1 MKKKFY
7 GALLLGSL
15 FLAGGMV
22 SCSDYD
28 DDINSLNERVDALEK
43 TVAELQKAIEAGA
56 VITNVESTEN
66 GVKVTLS
73 DGKTFEVKNG
83 TNGTDGK
90 PGSVVTIDEEGYW
103 CIDGVR
109 QTDGQGNP
117 YKAQGEKGDT
127 GADGQPGDPGA
138 DGKDGCWYFPNED
151 GFWHKQYYDE
161 KGEVVDEATTIAW
174 VPSAEESVRVVYDP
188 VNGSL
193 KISNAEGMAEG
204 EVVTIDITSAL
215 KSLAVIPYVIDR
227 ESGLPVASFYN
238 IIGYER
244 VDDYLVE
251 SGVATS
257 ADAQIHYRLNPS
269 NANVN
274 EWNWSM
280 IDRIAVINNTRAD
293 GDQNELLTIKG
304 YSYSHDGSNGEL
316 TVTLRSNKSLAD
328 LSGTQTPTGYAKE
341 IAIAALQATNK
352 KQTNAIITSD
362 YVKVSCRDL
371 SKFSIINPSEL
382 PINYDKAYA
391 KTVEGLKDDMNLHMV
406 YTGSLNL
413 NEWVATLSDE
423 LTAERENI
431 EGIAPS
437 FVLLEDLLDEGE
449 VTYHFALPEK
459 YMSEGDKTT
468 NQQDFVT
475 LSEDGI
481 LSVDKTKY
489 PNGTAAIGRT
499 PIVLVYA
506 TVNEKVVAQAWIRV
520 AITREEMTPLVVK
533 AEPVVIDYADIN
545 PNGEQTPVGA
555 FTWGEMNQKVYD
567 VLGLDR
573 VTFYRMY
580 NSTPIIEYKDAKG
593 NTVNGINIT
602 VDNTTSELP
611 TTTNYLTMYM
621 NPTLIPSNISGVVT
635 VTYKPYSVNEDTYR
649 PVVIEFDY
657 TVSHTHQL
665 DLEFNPQHV
674 EVVDGVGIA
683 KIKGVMDGSTWKHFA
698 EIKEHFINLDEYVE
712 KEMLGNH
719 NSPRLIINTKDPR
732 VTDGVKL
739 VGNDLYDQTIELTIP
754 VIGKEFIVPV
764 TIVEPLAN
772 GEVICGETY
781 EIHFINPFSIT
792 TTITDLEAVF
802 PGRADAQPITIT
814 IKEIES
820 GKEIATIKGE
830 KGANNGKFMDFTITT
845 QGKAYGLDVET
856 ASDDPLKEKE
866 TEVNEGNATDEY
878 DLIGGIKSK
887 DIRVLIT
894 EADSQSWGKLY
905 GMNNDG
911 TQRLTLDKN
920 TGMIKWE
927 NRGTSLV
934 HELTPSYNVE
944 VRLGNISI
952 LSATKQF
959 KVKETNLPTEE

>member
-43 TVAELQKAIEAGA
+43 TVADLKKAIEAGA
-56 VITNVESTEN
+56 VITNVQSTEN
-66 GVKVTLS
+66 GVTVTLS

-83 TNGTDGK
+83 TNGAQ
-90 PGSVVTIDEEGYW
+90 GSVVTIDEEGYW

-109 QTDGQGNP
+109 QTDKDGKP

-138 DGKDGCWYFPNED
+138 DGKDGCWYFPDED
-151 GFWHKQYYDE
+151 GFWHKQYYNE
-161 KGEVVDEATTIAW
+161 EGKIVDEPTDVAW
-174 VPSAEESVRVVYDP
+174 TPSAEESVRIVYDP
-188 VNGSL
+188 VNGYL
-193 KISNAEGMAEG
+193 KISNAEGMKEG
-204 EVVTIDITSAL
+204 EVFVIDITSAL

-238 IIGYER
+238 IMGYTPSDEFP
-244 VDDYLVE
+244 VE
-251 SGVATS
+251 YGVATS

-293 GDQNELLTIKG
+293 GDQNELLTIKE

-328 LSGTQTPTGYAKE
+328 LSGTQTATGYAQE

-382 PINYDKAYA
+382 PINYDNAYA
-391 KTVEGLKDDMNLHMV
+391 KVDEDFKDEMDLHMA

-437 FVLLEDLLDEGE
+437 FVLLEDLLNEGE
-449 VTYHFALPEK
+449 VTYKFTLPEK
-459 YMSEGDKTT
+459 YMSEGDNTT

-475 LSEDGI
+475 LSEDGV

-499 PIVLVYA
+499 PIVSVYA
-506 TVNEKVVAQAWIRV
+506 MVNGKVVASAWIRV
-520 AITREEMTPLVVK
+520 VITREEITPLVVK
-533 AEPVVIDYADIN
+533 AEPVAIDYTDIN

-555 FTWGEMNQKVYD
+555 FTWAEMNQKVYD

-573 VTFYRMY
+573 VTFNRMY
-580 NSTPIIEYKDAKG
+580 EARPMITCTDAKG
-593 NTVNGINIT
+593 NKVQGINIEVANIT
-602 VDNTTSELP
+602 EELP
-611 TTTNYLTMYM
+611 TTTNFLTMYM
-621 NPTLIPSNISGVVT
+621 DPTLVPSNVTGVVT
-635 VTYKPYSVNEDTYR
+635 VTYNPITENKDTHR
-649 PVVIEFDY
+649 PIVIEFDY
-657 TVSHTHQL
+657 TVSHKHPAEAFP
-665 DLEFNPQHV
+665 EFNEQF
-674 EVVDGVGIA
+674 VDKAQSLAV
-683 KIKGVMDGSTWKHFA
+683 IKGQMINDKWTQTV
-698 EIKEHFINLDEYVE
+698 EISEHFLGLETYAEEKLLNNHKMPVLVINNDPEND
-712 KEMLGNH
+712 MLFNTFFDLTGDDITDQVLTLKSEIHGN
-719 NSPRLIINTKDPR
+719 
-732 VTDGVKL
+732 
-739 VGNDLYDQTIELTIP
+739 ELN
-754 VIGKEFIVPV
+754 VPV
-764 TIVEPLAN
+764 SIVEELAN
-772 GEVICGETY
+772 GEKICIKSYT
-781 EIHFINPFSIT
+781 IRFVNPLRLVVY
-792 TTITDLEAVF
+792 DVNLEAVF
-802 PGRADAQPITIT
+802 PGKADEKDIT
-814 IKEIES
+814 
-820 GKEIATIKGE
+820 
-830 KGANNGKFMDFTITT
+830 F
-845 QGKAYGLDVET
+845 
-856 ASDDPLKEKE
+856 
-866 TEVNEGNATDEY
+866 EVKDNEGN
-878 DLIGGIKSK
+878 I
-887 DIRVLIT
+887 IR
-894 EADSQSWGKLY
+894 KK
-905 GMNNDG
+905 DG
-911 TQRLTLDKN
+911 TILDNAFGITALSEVDFMEGEDWSVFGWNNPDENNPEKTQKLTLN
-920 TGMIKWE
+920 ENGTPSIKWE
-927 NRGTSLV
+927 NRGTALV
-934 HELTPSYNVE
+934 SPIKTTY
-944 VRLGNISI
+944 
-952 LSATKQF
+952 
-959 KVKETNLPTEE
+959 KVKVVVNGIAVMTESGNVTVTETKM

>member
-1 MKKKFY
+1 
-7 GALLLGSL
+7 
-15 FLAGGMV
+15 MV

-43 TVAELQKAIEAGA
+43 TVADLKKAIEAGA
-56 VITNVESTEN
+56 VITNVQSTEN
-66 GVKVTLS
+66 GVTVTLS

-83 TNGTDGK
+83 TNGA

-103 CIDGVR
+103 CIDGKR
-109 QTDGQGNP
+109 QTDKDGKP

-127 GADGQPGDPGA
+127 GAGGQPGDPGA
-138 DGKDGCWYFPNED
+138 DGKDGCWYFPDED
-151 GFWHKQYYDE
+151 GFWHKQYYNE
-161 KGEVVDEATTIAW
+161 EGKIVDEPTDVAW
-174 VPSAEESVRVVYDP
+174 VPSAEESVRIVYDP
-188 VNGSL
+188 VNGYL
-193 KISNAEGMAEG
+193 KISNAEGMKEG
-204 EVVTIDITSAL
+204 EVFVIDITSAL

-293 GDQNELLTIKG
+293 GDQNELLTIKE

-328 LSGTQTPTGYAKE
+328 LSGTQTPTGCAKE

-371 SKFSIINPSEL
+371 IKFSIINPSEL

-391 KTVEGLKDDMNLHMV
+391 KTVEGLKDEMNLHMV

-423 LTAERENI
+423 LTAERKNI

-533 AEPVVIDYADIN
+533 AEPVAIDYTDIN
-545 PNGEQTPVGA
+545 PNGEKAPVGA
-555 FTWGEMNQKVYD
+555 FTWAEMNQKVYD

-573 VTFYRMY
+573 VTFNRMY
-580 NSTPIIEYKDAKG
+580 ETDPEITCTDAKG
-593 NTVNGINIT
+593 NKVQGINIKVANIT
-602 VDNTTSELP
+602 EELP
-611 TTTNYLTMYM
+611 TTTNFLTMYM
-621 NPTLIPSNISGVVT
+621 NPTLVPSNVTGVVT
-635 VTYKPYSVNEDTYR
+635 VTYNPIAENKDTQR
-649 PVVIEFDY
+649 PIVIEFNY
-657 TVSHTHQL
+657 TVSHKHPAEAFP
-665 DLEFNPQHV
+665 EFNEQF
-674 EVVDGVGIA
+674 VDKAQSLAV
-683 KIKGVMDGSTWKHFA
+683 IKGQMINGVWTQKV
-698 EIKEHFINLDEYVE
+698 EISEHFIGLDTY
-712 KEMLGNH
+712 KPLGNH
-719 NSPRLIINTKDPR
+719 SEPVLVLTDDIEFGARLDLDGDNLKDQVLTLNSEIN
-732 VTDGVKL
+732 
-739 VGNDLYDQTIELTIP
+739 GNELN
-754 VIGKEFIVPV
+754 VPV
-764 TIVEPLAN
+764 AIVEKLAN
-772 GEVICGETY
+772 GESYCIKSYTIRFVNPLRLTPA
-781 EIHFINPFSIT
+781 EIKLTAP
-792 TTITDLEAVF
+792 F
-802 PGRADAQPITIT
+802 PGRLDEKNITFVVKDTEGRTIIT
-814 IKEIES
+814 
-820 GKEIATIKGE
+820 
-830 KGANNGKFMDFTITT
+830 NGKVTADNIYGIE
-845 QGKAYGLDVET
+845 QGDVT
-856 ASDDPLKEKE
+856 VTYD
-866 TEVNEGNATDEY
+866 EGEDW
-878 DLIGGIKSK
+878 S
-887 DIRVLIT
+887 VF
-894 EADSQSWGKLY
+894 
-905 GMNNDG
+905 GMNNPEG
-911 TQRLTLDKN
+911 GKPATQKLTLDETKPS
-920 TGMIKWE
+920 IKWE
-927 NRGTSLV
+927 NKGTALV
-934 HELTPSYNVE
+934 QPVKTTYKVQVVVNGIAVMTESGNVT
-944 VRLGNISI
+944 V
-952 LSATKQF
+952 T
-959 KVKETNLPTEE
+959 ETDM

>member
-43 TVAELQKAIEAGA
+43 TVADLKKAIEAGA
-56 VITNVESTEN
+56 VITNVQSTEN
-66 GVKVTLS
+66 GVTVTLS
-73 DGKTFEVKNG
+73 NGNTFEVKNG
-83 TNGTDGK
+83 TNGA

-103 CIDGVR
+103 RIDGKR
-109 QTDGQGNP
+109 QTDKDGKP

-138 DGKDGCWYFPNED
+138 DGKDGCWYFPDED
-151 GFWHKQYYDE
+151 GFWHKQYYNE
-161 KGEVVDEATTIAW
+161 EGKIVDEPTDVAW
-174 VPSAEESVRVVYDP
+174 TPSAEESVRIVYDP
-188 VNGSL
+188 VNGYL
-193 KISNAEGMAEG
+193 KISNAEGMKEG
-204 EVVTIDITSAL
+204 EVFVIDITSAL

-238 IIGYER
+238 IMGYTPG
-244 VDDYLVE
+244 VADIE

-257 ADAQIHYRLNPS
+257 ADAEIHYRLNPS
-269 NANVN
+269 NANVS

-280 IDRIAVINNTRAD
+280 IDRVAILNNTRAD
-293 GDQNELLTIKG
+293 GDQNELLTIKK

-328 LSGTQTPTGYAKE
+328 LSGYAADSSGYAKE

-382 PINYDKAYA
+382 PINYDNAYA
-391 KTVEGLKDDMNLHMV
+391 KVGEDFKDEMDLHMA

-423 LTAERENI
+423 LTAERDSI
-431 EGIAPS
+431 EAIAPS
-437 FVLLEDLLDEGE
+437 FVLLEDLLNEGE
-449 VTYHFALPEK
+449 VTYKFTLPEK
-459 YMSEGDKTT
+459 YMSEGDNTT

-475 LSEDGI
+475 LSEDGV

-499 PIVLVYA
+499 PIVSVYA
-506 TVNEKVVAQAWIRV
+506 MVNGKVVASAWIRV
-520 AITREEMTPLVVK
+520 VITREEITPFVVK

-545 PNGEQTPVGA
+545 PNNERTPVGA
-555 FTWGEMNQKVYD
+555 FTWAEMNQKVYD

-573 VTFYRMY
+573 VTFNNIY
-580 NSTPIIEYKDAKG
+580 NSTPSIEYKDAKG
-593 NTVNGINIT
+593 NIVNGINVDVADIT
-602 VDNTTSELP
+602 AELP
-611 TTTNYLTMYM
+611 TTTNFLTMYM
-621 NPTLIPSNISGVVT
+621 NPTLIPSNVNGVVT
-635 VTYKPYSVNEDTYR
+635 VTYEPKTINAETYR
-649 PVVIEFDY
+649 PIVIVFDY
-657 TVSHTHQL
+657 TVSHNHQL
-665 DLEFNPQHV
+665 DLDFNPQHV

-683 KIKGVMDGSTWKHFA
+683 KIKGVMNGSTWKHFA

-856 ASDDPLKEKE
+856 ASDDPLTEKE

-959 KVKETNLPTEE
+959 KVKETNLSY

>member
-83 TNGTDGK
+83 TNGTGGK

-127 GADGQPGDPGA
+127 GAGGQPGDPGA

-244 VDDYLVE
+244 V
-251 SGVATS
+251 VATS

-371 SKFSIINPSEL
+371 SEFSIINPSEL

-391 KTVEGLKDDMNLHMV
+391 KSVEGLKDDMNLHMV

-423 LTAERENI
+423 LTEERED

-520 AITREEMTPLVVK
+520 AITREKMTPLVVK

-580 NSTPIIEYKDAKG
+580 NTPTIEYKDAKG
-593 NTVNGINIT
+593 NTVNGINII
-602 VDNTTSELP
+602 VDNTTNELP

-635 VTYKPYSVNEDTYR
+635 VTYKPYPVNEDTYR

-719 NSPRLIINTKDPR
+719 NSPQLIINTKDPR

>member
-43 TVAELQKAIEAGA
+43 TVADLKKAIEAGA
-56 VITNVESTEN
+56 VITNVQSTEN
-66 GVKVTLS
+66 GVTVTLS

-83 TNGTDGK
+83 TNGA

-103 CIDGVR
+103 CIDSKR
-109 QTDGQGNP
+109 QTDKDGKP

-138 DGKDGCWYFPNED
+138 DGKDGCWYFPDED
-151 GFWHKQYYDE
+151 GFWHKQYYNE
-161 KGEVVDEATTIAW
+161 EGKIVDEPTDVAW
-174 VPSAEESVRVVYDP
+174 VPSAEESVRIVYDP
-188 VNGSL
+188 VNGYL
-193 KISNAEGMAEG
+193 KISNAEGMKEG
-204 EVVTIDITSAL
+204 EVFVIDITSAL

-244 VDDYLVE
+244 VDDYWVE

-257 ADAQIHYRLNPS
+257 TDAQIHYRLNPS

-293 GDQNELLTIKG
+293 GDQNELLTIKE

-328 LSGTQTPTGYAKE
+328 LSGTQTPTDYAKE

-371 SKFSIINPSEL
+371 SEFSIINPSEL

-391 KTVEGLKDDMNLHMV
+391 KTVEGLKDEMNLHMV

-533 AEPVVIDYADIN
+533 AEPVAIDYTDIN
-545 PNGEQTPVGA
+545 PNGEKTPVGA
-555 FTWGEMNQKVYD
+555 FTWAEMNQKVYD

-573 VTFYRMY
+573 VTFNRMY
-580 NSTPIIEYKDAKG
+580 ETDPEITCTDAKG
-593 NTVNGINIT
+593 NKVQGINIKVANIT
-602 VDNTTSELP
+602 EELP
-611 TTTNYLTMYM
+611 TTTNFLTMYM
-621 NPTLIPSNISGVVT
+621 NPTLVPSNVTGVVT
-635 VTYKPYSVNEDTYR
+635 VTYNPIAENKDTQR
-649 PVVIEFDY
+649 PIVIEFNY
-657 TVSHTHQL
+657 TVSHKHPAEAFPEFNEQFVDKAQSLAVIKGQMINGVWTQKVEISEHFIGLDTYKPLGNHSEPVLVLTDDIEFGARL
-665 DLEFNPQHV
+665 DLDGDNLKDQVLTLNSEINGNELNVPVAIVEKLDNGESYCIKSYTIRFVNPLRL
-674 EVVDGVGIA
+674 
-683 KIKGVMDGSTWKHFA
+683 TPA
-698 EIKEHFINLDEYVE
+698 EIK
-712 KEMLGNH
+712 
-719 NSPRLIINTKDPR
+719 
-732 VTDGVKL
+732 
-739 VGNDLYDQTIELTIP
+739 LTAP
-754 VIGKEFIVPV
+754 
-764 TIVEPLAN
+764 
-772 GEVICGETY
+772 
-781 EIHFINPFSIT
+781 
-792 TTITDLEAVF
+792 F
-802 PGRADAQPITIT
+802 PGRLDEKNITFVVKDTEGRTIIT
-814 IKEIES
+814 
-820 GKEIATIKGE
+820 
-830 KGANNGKFMDFTITT
+830 NGKVTADNIYGIE
-845 QGKAYGLDVET
+845 QGDVT
-856 ASDDPLKEKE
+856 VTYD
-866 TEVNEGNATDEY
+866 EGEDW
-878 DLIGGIKSK
+878 S
-887 DIRVLIT
+887 VF
-894 EADSQSWGKLY
+894 
-905 GMNNDG
+905 GMNNPEGDKPA
-911 TQRLTLDKN
+911 TQKLTLDETKPS
-920 TGMIKWE
+920 IKWE
-927 NRGTSLV
+927 NKGTALV
-934 HELTPSYNVE
+934 QPVKTTYKVQVVVNGIAVMTESGNVT
-944 VRLGNISI
+944 V
-952 LSATKQF
+952 T
-959 KVKETNLPTEE
+959 ETDM

>member
-43 TVAELQKAIEAGA
+43 TVADLKKAIEAGA
-56 VITNVESTEN
+56 VITNVQSTEN
-66 GVKVTLS
+66 GVTVTLS

-83 TNGTDGK
+83 TNGA

-103 CIDGVR
+103 CIDGKR
-109 QTDGQGNP
+109 QTDKDGKP

-138 DGKDGCWYFPNED
+138 DGKDGCWYFPDED
-151 GFWHKQYYDE
+151 GFWHKQYYNE
-161 KGEVVDEATTIAW
+161 EGKIVDEPTDVAW
-174 VPSAEESVRVVYDP
+174 VPSAEESVRIVYDP
-188 VNGSL
+188 VNGYL
-193 KISNAEGMAEG
+193 KISNAEGMKEG
-204 EVVTIDITSAL
+204 EVFVIDITSAL
-215 KSLAVIPYVIDR
+215 KSLAVIPYVIDG

-238 IIGYER
+238 IMGYTPSDEFP
-244 VDDYLVE
+244 VE
-251 SGVATS
+251 YGVATS

-269 NANVN
+269 NANVS
-274 EWNWSM
+274 EWSWSM
-280 IDRIAVINNTRAD
+280 IDRVAIVNNNNARAA
-293 GDQNELLTIKG
+293 GDQNELLTIKK
-304 YSYSHDGSNGEL
+304 YSYSNDGSNGEL

-328 LSGTQTPTGYAKE
+328 LHSTGYAEE

-352 KQTNAIITSD
+352 KQPSAIITSD

-391 KTVEGLKDDMNLHMV
+391 KVDEDFKDEMDLHMA
-406 YTGSLNL
+406 YTSSLNL

-423 LTAERENI
+423 LTEEREF
-431 EGIAPS
+431 EEIAPS

-449 VTYHFALPEK
+449 VTYKFTLPEK
-459 YMSEGDKTT
+459 YMSEGDNTT

-475 LSEDGI
+475 LSEDGV

-499 PIVLVYA
+499 PIVSVYA
-506 TVNEKVVAQAWIRV
+506 MVNGKVVASAWIRV

-533 AEPVVIDYADIN
+533 AEPVAIDYADIN

-555 FTWGEMNQKVYD
+555 FTWAEMNQKVYD

-573 VTFYRMY
+573 VTFNRMY
-580 NSTPIIEYKDAKG
+580 ETVPVITYTDAKG
-593 NTVNGINIT
+593 NKVNGINIEVANIT
-602 VDNTTSELP
+602 EELP
-611 TTTNYLTMYM
+611 TTTNFLTMYM
-621 NPTLIPSNISGVVT
+621 NPAVVPSNVTGVVT
-635 VTYKPYSVNEDTYR
+635 VTYNPIDENKETHR
-649 PVVIEFDY
+649 PIVIEFDY

-674 EVVDGVGIA
+674 EVIDGVGIA
-683 KIKGVMDGSTWKHFA
+683 KIKGVMNGSTWKHFA

-712 KEMLGNH
+712 EKMLGNH

-739 VGNDLYDQTIELTIP
+739 IGNDLYDQTIELTIP

-830 KGANNGKFMDFTITT
+830 KGANDGKFMDFTITA

-866 TEVNEGNATDEY
+866 TEVNEGNASDEY

-952 LSATKQF
+952 LSATKKF

>member
-43 TVAELQKAIEAGA
+43 TVADLKKAIEAGA
-56 VITNVESTEN
+56 VITNVQSTEN
-66 GVKVTLS
+66 GVTVTLS

-83 TNGTDGK
+83 TNGA

-103 CIDGVR
+103 CIDGKR
-109 QTDGQGNP
+109 QTDKDGKP

-127 GADGQPGDPGA
+127 GADG
-138 DGKDGCWYFPNED
+138 KDGCWYFPDED
-151 GFWHKQYYDE
+151 GFWHKQYYNE
-161 KGEVVDEATTIAW
+161 EGKIVDEPTDVAW
-174 VPSAEESVRVVYDP
+174 VPSAEESVRIVYDP
-188 VNGSL
+188 VNGYL
-193 KISNAEGMAEG
+193 KISNAEGMKEG
-204 EVVTIDITSAL
+204 EVFVIDITSAL

-293 GDQNELLTIKG
+293 GDQNELLTIKE

-391 KTVEGLKDDMNLHMV
+391 KTVEGLKDEMNLHMV

-533 AEPVVIDYADIN
+533 AEPVAIDYTDIN
-545 PNGEQTPVGA
+545 PNGEKTPVGA
-555 FTWGEMNQKVYD
+555 FTWAEMNQKVYD

-573 VTFYRMY
+573 VTFNRMY
-580 NSTPIIEYKDAKG
+580 ETDPEITCTDAKG
-593 NTVNGINIT
+593 NKVQGINIEVANIT
-602 VDNTTSELP
+602 EELP
-611 TTTNYLTMYM
+611 TTTNFLTMYM
-621 NPTLIPSNISGVVT
+621 NPTLVPSNVTGVVT
-635 VTYKPYSVNEDTYR
+635 VTYNPIAENKDTQR
-649 PVVIEFDY
+649 PIVIEFNY
-657 TVSHTHQL
+657 TVSHKHPAEAFP
-665 DLEFNPQHV
+665 EFNEQF
-674 EVVDGVGIA
+674 VDKAQSLAV
-683 KIKGVMDGSTWKHFA
+683 IKGQMINGVWTQKV
-698 EIKEHFINLDEYVE
+698 EISEHFIGLDTY
-712 KEMLGNH
+712 KPLGNH
-719 NSPRLIINTKDPR
+719 SEPVLVLTDDIEFGARLDLDGDNLKDQVLTLNSEIN
-732 VTDGVKL
+732 
-739 VGNDLYDQTIELTIP
+739 GNELN
-754 VIGKEFIVPV
+754 VPV
-764 TIVEPLAN
+764 AIVEKLAN
-772 GEVICGETY
+772 GESYCIKSYTIRFVNPLRLTPA
-781 EIHFINPFSIT
+781 EIKLTAP
-792 TTITDLEAVF
+792 F
-802 PGRADAQPITIT
+802 PGRLDEKNITFVVKDTEGRTIIT
-814 IKEIES
+814 
-820 GKEIATIKGE
+820 
-830 KGANNGKFMDFTITT
+830 NGKVTADNIYGIE
-845 QGKAYGLDVET
+845 QGDVT
-856 ASDDPLKEKE
+856 VTYD
-866 TEVNEGNATDEY
+866 EGEDW
-878 DLIGGIKSK
+878 S
-887 DIRVLIT
+887 VF
-894 EADSQSWGKLY
+894 
-905 GMNNDG
+905 GMNNPEG
-911 TQRLTLDKN
+911 GKPATQKLTLDETKPS
-920 TGMIKWE
+920 IKWE
-927 NRGTSLV
+927 NKGTALV
-934 HELTPSYNVE
+934 QPVKTTYKVQVVVNGIAVMTESGNVT
-944 VRLGNISI
+944 V
-952 LSATKQF
+952 T
-959 KVKETNLPTEE
+959 ETDM

>member
-83 TNGTDGK
+83 TNGVDGK
-90 PGSVVTIDEEGYW
+90 PGSVVSIDEEGYW

-161 KGEVVDEATTIAW
+161 KGEVVDEATTIPW
-174 VPSAEESVRVVYDP
+174 TPSAEESVRVVYDP

-193 KISNAEGMAEG
+193 KISNAEGMKEG
-204 EVVTIDITSAL
+204 EVFVIDITSAL

-227 ESGLPVASFYN
+227 ASGLPVASFYN
-238 IIGYER
+238 IMGYTPGVADIE
-244 VDDYLVE
+244 Y
-251 SGVATS
+251 GVATS
-257 ADAQIHYRLNPS
+257 ADAEIHYRLNPS
-269 NANVN
+269 NANVS

-280 IDRIAVINNTRAD
+280 IDRVAILNNTRAD
-293 GDQNELLTIKG
+293 GDQNELLTIKK

-328 LSGTQTPTGYAKE
+328 LSGTRTATGYAQE

-382 PINYDKAYA
+382 PINYDNAYA
-391 KTVEGLKDDMNLHMV
+391 KVDEDFKDEMDLHMA

-431 EGIAPS
+431 DSIAPS
-437 FVLLEDLLDEGE
+437 FVLLEDLLNEGE
-449 VTYHFALPEK
+449 VTYKFTLPEK
-459 YMSEGDKTT
+459 YMSEGDNTT

-475 LSEDGI
+475 LSEDGV

-499 PIVLVYA
+499 PIVSVYA
-506 TVNEKVVAQAWIRV
+506 MVNGKVVASAWIRV

-533 AEPVVIDYADIN
+533 AEPVAIDYADIN

-555 FTWGEMNQKVYD
+555 FTWAEMNQKVYD

-573 VTFYRMY
+573 VTFNRMY
-580 NSTPIIEYKDAKG
+580 ETVPVITYTDAKG
-593 NTVNGINIT
+593 NKVNGINIEVANIT
-602 VDNTTSELP
+602 EELP
-611 TTTNYLTMYM
+611 TTTNFLTMYM
-621 NPTLIPSNISGVVT
+621 NPAVVPSNVTGVVT
-635 VTYKPYSVNEDTYR
+635 VTYNPIDENKETHR
-649 PVVIEFDY
+649 PIVIEFDY

-674 EVVDGVGIA
+674 EVIDGVGIA
-683 KIKGVMDGSTWKHFA
+683 KIKGVMNGSTWKHFA

-712 KEMLGNH
+712 EKMLGNH

-739 VGNDLYDQTIELTIP
+739 IGNDLYDQTIELTIP

-830 KGANNGKFMDFTITT
+830 KGAKDGKFMDFTITA

-866 TEVNEGNATDEY
+866 TEVNEGNASDEY

>member
-43 TVAELQKAIEAGA
+43 TVADLKKAIEAGA
-56 VITNVESTEN
+56 VITNVQSTEN
-66 GVKVTLS
+66 GVTVTLS

-83 TNGTDGK
+83 TNGA

-103 CIDGVR
+103 CIDGKR
-109 QTDGQGNP
+109 QTDKDGKP

-138 DGKDGCWYFPNED
+138 DGKDGCWYFPDED
-151 GFWHKQYYDE
+151 GFWHKQYYNE
-161 KGEVVDEATTIAW
+161 EGKIVDEPTDVAW
-174 VPSAEESVRVVYDP
+174 VPSAEESVRIVYDP
-188 VNGSL
+188 VNGYL
-193 KISNAEGMAEG
+193 KISNAEGMKEG
-204 EVVTIDITSAL
+204 EVFVIDITSAL

-293 GDQNELLTIKG
+293 GDQNELLTIKE

-391 KTVEGLKDDMNLHMV
+391 KTVEGLKDEMNLHMV

-533 AEPVVIDYADIN
+533 AEPVAIDYTDIN
-545 PNGEQTPVGA
+545 PNGEKTPVGA
-555 FTWGEMNQKVYD
+555 FTWAEMNQKVYD

-573 VTFYRMY
+573 VTFNRMY
-580 NSTPIIEYKDAKG
+580 ETNPEITYTDAKG
-593 NTVNGINIT
+593 NKVQGINIEVANIT
-602 VDNTTSELP
+602 EELP
-611 TTTNYLTMYM
+611 TTTNFLTMYM
-621 NPTLIPSNISGVVT
+621 NPTLVPSNVTGVVT
-635 VTYKPYSVNEDTYR
+635 VTYNPIAENKDTQR
-649 PVVIEFDY
+649 PIVIEFNY
-657 TVSHTHQL
+657 TVSHKHPAEAFP
-665 DLEFNPQHV
+665 EFNEQF
-674 EVVDGVGIA
+674 VDKAQSLAV
-683 KIKGVMDGSTWKHFA
+683 IKGQMINGVWTQKV
-698 EIKEHFINLDEYVE
+698 EISEHFIGLDTY
-712 KEMLGNH
+712 KPLGNH
-719 NSPRLIINTKDPR
+719 SEPVLVLTDDIEFGAILDLDGDNLKDQVLTLNSEIN
-732 VTDGVKL
+732 
-739 VGNDLYDQTIELTIP
+739 GNELN
-754 VIGKEFIVPV
+754 VPV
-764 TIVEPLAN
+764 AIVEKLAN
-772 GEVICGETY
+772 GESYCIKSYTIRFVNPLRLTPA
-781 EIHFINPFSIT
+781 EIKLTAP
-792 TTITDLEAVF
+792 F
-802 PGRADAQPITIT
+802 PGRLDEKNITFVVKDTEGRIIIT
-814 IKEIES
+814 
-820 GKEIATIKGE
+820 
-830 KGANNGKFMDFTITT
+830 NGKVTADNIYGIEQGDVTVTYDEGEDWSVFGKNNPEGGKPAT
-845 QGKAYGLDVET
+845 QK
-856 ASDDPLKEKE
+856 
-866 TEVNEGNATDEY
+866 
-878 DLIGGIKSK
+878 
-887 DIRVLIT
+887 
-894 EADSQSWGKLY
+894 
-905 GMNNDG
+905 
-911 TQRLTLDKN
+911 LTLDETKPS
-920 TGMIKWE
+920 IKWE
-927 NRGTSLV
+927 NKGTALV
-934 HELTPSYNVE
+934 QPVKTTYKVQVVVNGIAVMTESGNVT
-944 VRLGNISI
+944 V
-952 LSATKQF
+952 T
-959 KVKETNLPTEE
+959 ETDM

>member
-43 TVAELQKAIEAGA
+43 TVADLKKAIEAGA
-56 VITNVESTEN
+56 VITNVQSTEN
-66 GVKVTLS
+66 GVTVTLS

-83 TNGTDGK
+83 TNGA

-103 CIDGVR
+103 CIDGKR
-109 QTDGQGNP
+109 QTDKDGKP

-138 DGKDGCWYFPNED
+138 DGKDGCWYFPDED
-151 GFWHKQYYDE
+151 GFWHKQYYNE
-161 KGEVVDEATTIAW
+161 EGKIVDEPTDVAW
-174 VPSAEESVRVVYDP
+174 TPSAEESVRIVYDP
-188 VNGSL
+188 VNGYL
-193 KISNAEGMAEG
+193 KISNAEGMKEG
-204 EVVTIDITSAL
+204 EVFVIDITSAL

-238 IIGYER
+238 IMGYTPSDEFP
-244 VDDYLVE
+244 VE
-251 SGVATS
+251 YGVATS

-293 GDQNELLTIKG
+293 GDQNELLTIKE

-371 SKFSIINPSEL
+371 SKFTIINPSEL
-382 PINYDKAYA
+382 PINYDNAYA
-391 KTVEGLKDDMNLHMV
+391 KVDEDFKDEMDLHMA

-437 FVLLEDLLDEGE
+437 FVLLEDLLNEGE
-449 VTYHFALPEK
+449 VTYKFTLPEK
-459 YMSEGDKTT
+459 YMSEGDNTT

-499 PIVLVYA
+499 PIVSVYA
-506 TVNEKVVAQAWIRV
+506 MVNGKVVASAWIRV
-520 AITREEMTPLVVK
+520 VITREEITPLVVK
-533 AEPVVIDYADIN
+533 AEPVAIDYTDIN

-555 FTWGEMNQKVYD
+555 FTWAEMNQKVYD

-573 VTFYRMY
+573 VTFNRMY
-580 NSTPIIEYKDAKG
+580 EARPVITCTDAKG
-593 NTVNGINIT
+593 NKVQGINIEVANIT
-602 VDNTTSELP
+602 EELP
-611 TTTNYLTMYM
+611 TTTNFLTMYM
-621 NPTLIPSNISGVVT
+621 DPTLVPSNVTGVVT
-635 VTYKPYSVNEDTYR
+635 VTYNPITENKDTHR
-649 PVVIEFDY
+649 PIVIEFDY
-657 TVSHTHQL
+657 TVSHKHPAEAFP
-665 DLEFNPQHV
+665 EFNEQF
-674 EVVDGVGIA
+674 VDKAQSLAV
-683 KIKGVMDGSTWKHFA
+683 IKGQMINDVWTQKV
-698 EIKEHFINLDEYVE
+698 EISEHFLGLETYAEEKLLNNHKMPVLVINNDPEND
-712 KEMLGNH
+712 MLFNTFFDLTGDDITDQVLTLKSEIHGN
-719 NSPRLIINTKDPR
+719 
-732 VTDGVKL
+732 
-739 VGNDLYDQTIELTIP
+739 ELN
-754 VIGKEFIVPV
+754 VPV
-764 TIVEPLAN
+764 SIVEELAN
-772 GEVICGETY
+772 GEKICIKSYTIRFVNPLRLTPA
-781 EIHFINPFSIT
+781 EIKLTAP
-792 TTITDLEAVF
+792 F
-802 PGRADAQPITIT
+802 PGRLDEKNITFVVKDTEGRTIIT
-814 IKEIES
+814 
-820 GKEIATIKGE
+820 
-830 KGANNGKFMDFTITT
+830 NGKVTADNIYGIE
-845 QGKAYGLDVET
+845 QGDVT
-856 ASDDPLKEKE
+856 VTYD
-866 TEVNEGNATDEY
+866 EGEDW
-878 DLIGGIKSK
+878 S
-887 DIRVLIT
+887 VF
-894 EADSQSWGKLY
+894 
-905 GMNNDG
+905 GMNNPEG
-911 TQRLTLDKN
+911 GKPATQKLTLDETKPS
-920 TGMIKWE
+920 IKWE
-927 NRGTSLV
+927 NKGTALV
-934 HELTPSYNVE
+934 QPVKTTYKVQVVVNGIAVMTESGNVT
-944 VRLGNISI
+944 V
-952 LSATKQF
+952 T
-959 KVKETNLPTEE
+959 ETDM

>member
-7 GALLLGSL
+7 GALLVGSL

-73 DGKTFEVKNG
+73 NGKTFEVKNG
-83 TNGTDGK
+83 TNGT

-103 CIDGVR
+103 CIDGKR

-215 KSLAVIPYVIDR
+215 KSLAVIPYVIDK

-238 IIGYER
+238 IMGYTPSKESP
-244 VDDYLVE
+244 VE
-251 SGVATS
+251 YGVATS

-328 LSGTQTPTGYAKE
+328 LSGTQPPTGYAKE

-371 SKFSIINPSEL
+371 SEFTIINPSEL

-391 KTVEGLKDDMNLHMV
+391 QTVEGLEDDMNLHMV

-423 LTAERENI
+423 LTEERENI

-437 FVLLEDLLDEGE
+437 FVLLEDLLNEGE
-449 VTYHFALPEK
+449 VTYKFELPET
-459 YMSEGDKTT
+459 YTSESDHTT

-499 PIVLVYA
+499 PIVSVYA
-506 TVNEKVVAQAWIRV
+506 MVNGKVVAEAWIRV
-520 AITREEMTPLVVK
+520 AITREEMTPFVVK

-545 PNGEQTPVGA
+545 PNNEQTPVGA
-555 FTWGEMNQKVYD
+555 FTWAEMNQKVYD

-573 VTFYRMY
+573 VTFNNIY
-580 NSTPIIEYKDAKG
+580 NSTPSIEYKDAKG
-593 NTVNGINIT
+593 NIVNGINVDVADIT
-602 VDNTTSELP
+602 AELP
-611 TTTNYLTMYM
+611 TTTNFLTMYM

-635 VTYKPYSVNEDTYR
+635 VTYEPKTINAETYR
-649 PVVIEFDY
+649 PIVIVFDY
-657 TVSHTHQL
+657 TVSHNHQL
-665 DLEFNPQHV
+665 DLDFNPQHV

-683 KIKGVMDGSTWKHFA
+683 KIKGVMNGSTWKHFA

-719 NSPRLIINTKDPR
+719 NSPRLIINTEDPR

>member
-43 TVAELQKAIEAGA
+43 TVADLKKAIEAGA
-56 VITNVESTEN
+56 VITNVQSTEN
-66 GVKVTLS
+66 GVTVTLS

-83 TNGTDGK
+83 TNGA

-103 CIDGVR
+103 CIDGKR
-109 QTDGQGNP
+109 QTDKDGKP

-127 GADGQPGDPGA
+127 GADG
-138 DGKDGCWYFPNED
+138 KDGCWYFPDED
-151 GFWHKQYYDE
+151 GFWHKQYYNE
-161 KGEVVDEATTIAW
+161 EGKIVDEPTDVAW
-174 VPSAEESVRVVYDP
+174 TPSAEESVRIVYDP
-188 VNGSL
+188 VNGYL
-193 KISNAEGMAEG
+193 KISNAEGMKEG
-204 EVVTIDITSAL
+204 EVFVIDITSAL

-227 ESGLPVASFYN
+227 KSGLPVASFYN
-238 IIGYER
+238 IMGYTPSDEFP
-244 VDDYLVE
+244 VE
-251 SGVATS
+251 YGVATS

-293 GDQNELLTIKG
+293 GDQNELLTIKK

-362 YVKVSCRDL
+362 YVKVSCRNL

-382 PINYDKAYA
+382 PINYDNAYA
-391 KTVEGLKDDMNLHMV
+391 KVDEDFKDEMDLHMA

-423 LTAERENI
+423 LTAEREYI

-437 FVLLEDLLDEGE
+437 FVLLEDLLNEGE
-449 VTYHFALPEK
+449 VTYKFTLPEK
-459 YMSEGDKTT
+459 YMSEGDNTT

-475 LSEDGI
+475 LSEDGV

-499 PIVLVYA
+499 PIVSVYA
-506 TVNEKVVAQAWIRV
+506 MVNGKVVASAWIRV

-533 AEPVVIDYADIN
+533 AEPVAIDYADIN

-555 FTWGEMNQKVYD
+555 FTWAEMNQKVYD

-573 VTFYRMY
+573 VTFNRMY
-580 NSTPIIEYKDAKG
+580 ETVPVITYTDAKG
-593 NTVNGINIT
+593 NKVNGINIKVANIT
-602 VDNTTSELP
+602 EELP
-611 TTTNYLTMYM
+611 TTTNFLTMYM
-621 NPTLIPSNISGVVT
+621 NPAVVPSNVTGVVT
-635 VTYKPYSVNEDTYR
+635 VTYNPIDENKETHR
-649 PVVIEFDY
+649 PIVIEFDY

-674 EVVDGVGIA
+674 EVIDGVGIA
-683 KIKGVMDGSTWKHFA
+683 KIKGVMNGSTWKHFA

-712 KEMLGNH
+712 EKMLGNH
-719 NSPRLIINTKDPR
+719 NSPRLIINTKAPR

-739 VGNDLYDQTIELTIP
+739 IGNDLYDQTIELTIP

-830 KGANNGKFMDFTITT
+830 KGANDGKFMDFTITA

-866 TEVNEGNATDEY
+866 TEVNEGNASDEY

>member
-7 GALLLGSL
+7 GALLLGSVL
-15 FLAGGMV
+15 LAGGMV

-43 TVAELQKAIEAGA
+43 TVADLKKAIEAGA
-56 VITNVESTEN
+56 VITNVQSTEN
-66 GVKVTLS
+66 GVTVTLS

-109 QTDGQGNP
+109 QTDKDGKP

-127 GADGQPGDPGA
+127 GAGGQPGDPGA
-138 DGKDGCWYFPNED
+138 DGKDGCWYFPDED

-161 KGEVVDEATTIAW
+161 KGEVVDEPTDVAW
-174 VPSAEESVRVVYDP
+174 TPSAEESVRVVYDP
-188 VNGSL
+188 VNGCL
-193 KISNAEGMAEG
+193 KISNAEGMKEG
-204 EVVTIDITSAL
+204 EVFVIDITSAL
-215 KSLAVIPYVIDR
+215 KSLAVIPYVIDG

-238 IIGYER
+238 IMGYTPSDEFP
-244 VDDYLVE
+244 VE
-251 SGVATS
+251 YGVATS

-269 NANVN
+269 NANVS
-274 EWNWSM
+274 EWSWSM
-280 IDRIAVINNTRAD
+280 IDRVAIVNNNNARAA
-293 GDQNELLTIKG
+293 GDQNELLTIKK
-304 YSYSHDGSNGEL
+304 YSYSNDGSNGEL

-328 LSGTQTPTGYAKE
+328 LHSTGYAEE

-352 KQTNAIITSD
+352 KQPSAIITSD

-391 KTVEGLKDDMNLHMV
+391 KVDEDFKDEMDLHMA
-406 YTGSLNL
+406 YTSSLNL

-423 LTAERENI
+423 LTEEREF
-431 EGIAPS
+431 EEIAPS

-449 VTYHFALPEK
+449 VTYKFTLPEK
-459 YMSEGDKTT
+459 YMSEGDNTT

-475 LSEDGI
+475 LSEDGV

-499 PIVLVYA
+499 PIVSVYA
-506 TVNEKVVAQAWIRV
+506 MVNGKVVASAWIRV

-533 AEPVVIDYADIN
+533 AEPVAIDYADIN

-555 FTWGEMNQKVYD
+555 FTWAEMNQKVYD

-573 VTFYRMY
+573 VTFNRMY
-580 NSTPIIEYKDAKG
+580 ETVPVITYTDAKG
-593 NTVNGINIT
+593 NKVNGINIEVANIT
-602 VDNTTSELP
+602 EELP
-611 TTTNYLTMYM
+611 TTTNFLTMYM
-621 NPTLIPSNISGVVT
+621 NPAVVPSNVTGVVT
-635 VTYKPYSVNEDTYR
+635 VTYNPIDENKGTHR
-649 PVVIEFDY
+649 PIVIKFDY

-674 EVVDGVGIA
+674 EVIDGVGIA
-683 KIKGVMDGSTWKHFA
+683 KIKGVMNGSTWKHFA

-712 KEMLGNH
+712 EKMLGNH

-739 VGNDLYDQTIELTIP
+739 IGNDLYDQTIELTIP
-754 VIGKEFIVPV
+754 VTGKEFIVPV

-830 KGANNGKFMDFTITT
+830 KGANDGKFMDFTITA

-866 TEVNEGNATDEY
+866 TEVNEGNASDEY